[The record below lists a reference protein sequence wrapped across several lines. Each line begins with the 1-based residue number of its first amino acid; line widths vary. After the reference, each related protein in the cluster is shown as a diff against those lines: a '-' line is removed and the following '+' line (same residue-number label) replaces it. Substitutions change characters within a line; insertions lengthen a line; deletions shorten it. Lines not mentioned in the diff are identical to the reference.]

1 MPERLPAAITV
12 LKLAGCCLLASVV
25 ATALTFPFAGGLGLM
40 SNRASE
46 VVANGSAQ
54 LLEGQVPA
62 VSTMVDAKG
71 NTIAWLYSQR
81 RFEVPS
87 DKIANTMKLAIVSI
101 EDKRFAD
108 HSGVDWK
115 GTLTGLAGY
124 ASGDLDTRGG
134 STLEQQ
140 YVKNYQ
146 LLVTAQTDAE
156 KRAAVETTPARK
168 LREIRM
174 ALTLD
179 KTFTKSE
186 ILTRYLNLV
195 SFGNNSFGV
204 QDAAQTYFGI
214 NASDLNWQ
222 QAALL
227 AGMVQSTSTLN
238 PYTNPDG
245 ALARRNVVLDT
256 MIENLP
262 GEAEAL
268 RAAKAEPLGVLPQ
281 PNELPRG
288 CIAAGDRAFF
298 CDYVQEYLSR
308 AGISKEQVATGGY
321 LIRTTLDPEVQ
332 APVKAAIDKY
342 ASPNLA
348 GISSVMSVIKPGKD
362 AHKVLAM
369 ASNRKYG
376 LDLEAGETMRPQPF
390 SLVGDGAGSIFK
402 IFTTAAAL
410 DMGMGINAQLDV
422 PPRFQAKGLGSGGA
436 KGCPKETWCVV
447 NAGNYRGSMNV
458 TDALATSPNTAFAK
472 LISQVGVGRAVDMA
486 IKLGLRSYA
495 NPGTARDYNPDSNES
510 LADFVKRQN
519 LGSFTLGPIE
529 LNALELSN
537 VAATLASGGVWC
549 PPNPIDQLID
559 RNGNEVAVTTE
570 TCDQVVPA
578 GLANTLANAMSKDA
592 VGSGTAAGSAGA
604 AGWDLPMSGK
614 TGTTEAHRSAGFVGF
629 TNRYA
634 AANYIYDDSSSP
646 TDLCSGP
653 LRHCGSGDLYG
664 GNEPS
669 RTWFAAMKPI
679 ANNFGEVQLPPT
691 DPRYVDGAPGSRV
704 PSVAVW
710 MSTPHASA
718 SRTRASRSPT
728 KPTRST
734 APPSMV
740 RWSERRPAVKQFRVR
755 SSRSRSATASRRLR
769 LRHRCLRMVGRDRRS
784 DRRWW
789 RFRGCRRSP
798 FRCWRHHPQRL
809 PRRPSQS
816 ASCRCRRAIR
826 PRPAV
831 GCVHGCC
838 LAHLDPHR
846 RRGVGLGHRRDW
858 LRCAGRAQC
867 IRPARGD
874 HASLDSGLHTAAGAA
889 HQRSAYA
896 AQPAPQTGLAA
907 RARQL
912 GAGSGRQ
919 HR

>member
-12 LKLAGCCLLASVV
+12 LKLAGCCLLANVV

-549 PPNPIDQLID
+549 PPQPN
-559 RNGNEVAVTTE
+559 R
-570 TCDQVVPA
+570 PA
-578 GLANTLANAMSKDA
+578 HRPQRQRSRGHHRDVRPGGARRAGEHPRQRDEQGRRGQRHGGRFGRRGGL
-592 VGSGTAAGSAGA
+592 GSADVRQNRHHRGA
-604 AGWDLPMSGK
+604 PVGRLRGLHQPLRGGELHLRRLQLADRSVFRPAAPLRQRRLVRRQRAIPHLVRRDEADRQQLRRSAATTDRSTLCRRRTRL
-614 TGTTEAHRSAGFVGF
+614 TGTKRGRS
-629 TNRYA
+629 
-634 AANYIYDDSSSP
+634 
-646 TDLCSGP
+646 
-653 LRHCGSGDLYG
+653 
-664 GNEPS
+664 
-669 RTWFAAMKPI
+669 
-679 ANNFGEVQLPPT
+679 
-691 DPRYVDGAPGSRV
+691 
-704 PSVAVW
+704 
-710 MSTPHASA
+710 
-718 SRTRASRSPT
+718 
-728 KPTRST
+728 
-734 APPSMV
+734 
-740 RWSERRPAVKQFRVR
+740 
-755 SSRSRSATASRRLR
+755 
-769 LRHRCLRMVGRDRRS
+769 
-784 DRRWW
+784 
-789 RFRGCRRSP
+789 GCRR
-798 FRCWRHHPQRL
+798 R
-809 PRRPSQS
+809 
-816 ASCRCRRAIR
+816 
-826 PRPAV
+826 
-831 GCVHGCC
+831 
-838 LAHLDPHR
+838 
-846 RRGVGLGHRRDW
+846 
-858 LRCAGRAQC
+858 
-867 IRPARGD
+867 
-874 HASLDSGLHTAAGAA
+874 T
-889 HQRSAYA
+889 
-896 AQPAPQTGLAA
+896 PAPQGRGLPG
-907 RARQL
+907 RRPNQL
-912 GAGSGRQ
+912 GQQLRQ
-919 HR
+919 VW